1 MNKREYQ
8 IRDITIDQF
17 ATFDDVAVESKKID
31 IGVDLS
37 IEANAAQ
44 QLIIISTRLSFRSL
58 GSTFIT
64 IQVTCR
70 YHIKNE
76 NWEGWVDDE
85 GVIKNIPY
93 EFVENLTDLTVA
105 TTRGILFSKTEHT
118 KFSKYL
124 IPIISLSEALK
135 VQSGNPS

>member
-1 MNKREYQ
+1 MTRREFQ
-8 IRDITIDQF
+8 VKDISVDQF
-17 ATFDDVAVESKKID
+17 ATFDDVDVESKKID

-37 IEANAAQ
+37 IEANATQ
-44 QLIIISTRLSFRSL
+44 HLIKISSRLSFRSL

-93 EFVENLTDLTVA
+93 EFLENLTDLTIA
-105 TTRGILFSKTEHT
+105 TARGILFSKTEHT

-124 IPIISLSEALK
+124 IPIISLSEAIK
-135 VQSGNPS
+135 AKFDNR